1 MSPNGEP
8 QPGTSQGE
16 VGSPSADADK
26 KLREQ
31 IANLSPEDYLN
42 RALVRAARE
51 LPNIDQ
57 ERLKGSAERVSNYFN
72 GKLQGID
79 GQPLS
84 DSAAEAAL
92 ASIRLE
98 RDDRV
103 NNVLLELAGSS
114 AEASG
119 QQIKGAALDTMFLGA
134 AFSPD
139 GDFSPLEDHK
149 IKFDPT
155 AKDTSTKIAVPE
167 ELFQTPNL
175 DNLDVGT
182 KQRIDLD
189 PKALR
194 LRGKLHPATLV
205 QGLLKMVGRRR
216 NNMTEPGPSSAT
228 NPPQE
233 QTTNNAAAQ
242 DKIREALSQEARPD
256 TNLQQAPTETAPP
269 TPQAP
274 IAR

>member
-1 MSPNGEP
+1 MNPNGEP
-8 QPGTSQGE
+8 QPGIHQEE
-16 VGSPSADADK
+16 VGSPSADTDK
-26 KLREQ
+26 KLQEH
-31 IANLSPEDYLN
+31 IAKLSPEDYLR
-42 RALVRAARE
+42 RALDRAVRE
-51 LPNIDQ
+51 LPDIDP
-57 ERLKGSAERVSNYFN
+57 ERLRGSAERISSYFN

-103 NNVLLELAGSS
+103 NNVLLKLAGSS

-119 QQIKGAALDTMFLGA
+119 QQIKDAALDTMFLGA

-139 GDFSPLEDHK
+139 EDSSPWEDHK

-167 ELFQTPNL
+167 ELFQTPDLANL
-175 DNLDVGT
+175 DMDT
-182 KQRIDLD
+182 KRTDLD
-189 PKALR
+189 PKALQ
-194 LRGKLHPATLV
+194 LRGRLHPANLIR
-205 QGLLKMVGRRR
+205 GLLRMAGRGR

-228 NPPQE
+228 IPPGE
-233 QTTNNAAAQ
+233 QPTSDTAAQ
-242 DKIREALSQEARPD
+242 DKIREELNRGVRPNTD
-256 TNLQQAPTETAPP
+256 LQPAPTEPAPP
-269 TPQAP
+269 MPQAP